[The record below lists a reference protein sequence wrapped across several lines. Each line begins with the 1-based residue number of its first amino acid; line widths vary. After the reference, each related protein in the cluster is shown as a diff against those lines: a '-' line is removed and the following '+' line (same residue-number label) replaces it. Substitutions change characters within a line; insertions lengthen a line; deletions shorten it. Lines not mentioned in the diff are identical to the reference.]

1 MGEHPYFLTNQT
13 LSQFVLDKALVR
25 GNVLF
30 KIDFVIL
37 FKLTKTCEKERED
50 FFRSSL
56 PLRNKRSAVTDIEY
70 PDFRSLRFSRVL
82 RGKGRVGKKDSIK

>member
-1 MGEHPYFLTNQT
+1 MGEHSYFLTNQT

-50 FFRSSL
+50 FYKSS
-56 PLRNKRSAVTDIEY
+56 
-70 PDFRSLRFSRVL
+70 
-82 RGKGRVGKKDSIK
+82 

>member
-37 FKLTKTCEKERED
+37 FKLTKLVKKKD

>member
-1 MGEHPYFLTNQT
+1 MGEHPYFLINQT

-37 FKLTKTCEKERED
+37 FKLTKLVKKNQRISSDHHDLLGIRDPLLLILSIQTSGVSASRECFAVKE
-50 FFRSSL
+50 
-56 PLRNKRSAVTDIEY
+56 
-70 PDFRSLRFSRVL
+70 
-82 RGKGRVGKKDSIK
+82 G